1 MAETATIARPYAEAL
16 FRVASESSAG
26 NLGAWSELVS
36 EMGQVAANPDIKALA
51 GDPNVPGE
59 KLAELFLSVLKS
71 PLNDEARRF
80 VKLLVDNGR
89 LTVMPEIAEQFHVL
103 KNAREGSSDVEITS
117 AFPLEGSQLN
127 DLVAAL
133 ERKFGRKLYAKVAVD
148 PSLIGGVSVKV
159 GDEVLDT
166 SVRTRLAA
174 MQATL
179 TA

>member
-117 AFPLEGSQLN
+117 AFPLEGPQLN

-166 SVRTRLAA
+166 SVRSRLAA

>member
-36 EMGQVAANPDIKALA
+36 EMGQAAANPDMKAIA
-51 GDPNVPGE
+51 GDPNVPGD

-80 VKLLVDNGR
+80 VKMLVENSR
-89 LTVMPEIAEQFHVL
+89 LTVMPEIAEQFHAL

-117 AFPLEGSQLN
+117 AFPLENQQLN

-133 ERKFGRKLYAKVAVD
+133 ERKFSRKLLAQVAVD

-166 SVRTRLAA
+166 SVRARLAA
-174 MQATL
+174 MQVAL

>member
-36 EMGQVAANPDIKALA
+36 EMGQVAANPDMQALA
-51 GDPNVPGE
+51 TDPNVPGE
-59 KLAELFLSVLKS
+59 KLAETFFSVLKS
-71 PLNDEARRF
+71 PVNDEAKRF
-80 VKLLVDNGR
+80 VQLLVENNR
-89 LTVMPEIAEQFHVL
+89 LIVLPEIAEQFHVL
-103 KNAREGSSDVEITS
+103 KNAREGSADVEITS
-117 AFPLEGSQLN
+117 AFPMEGAQLN

-133 ERKFGRKLYAKVAVD
+133 ERKFGRKLQPKVAVD
-148 PSLIGGVSVKV
+148 PSLIGGVCVKV

-166 SVRTRLAA
+166 SVRARLAS
-174 MQATL
+174 MQAAL

>member
-36 EMGQVAANPDIKALA
+36 EMGLVAATPEMQALA
-51 GDPNVPGE
+51 EDPNVPGD

-71 PLNDEARRF
+71 PVSEEARRF
-80 VKLLVDNGR
+80 VRLLVDNDR
-89 LTVMPEIAEQFHVL
+89 LTVLPEIAEQFHTL
-103 KNAREGSSDVEITS
+103 KNQREGSADVQITS
-117 AFPLEGSQLN
+117 AFPIEDASLK
-127 DLVAAL
+127 DLLASL
-133 ERKFGRKLYAKVAVD
+133 ERKFGRKLVPTVAVD
-148 PSLIGGVSVKV
+148 PSLIGGVRVQV

-166 SVRTRLAA
+166 SVRARLAA
-174 MQATL
+174 MQAAL

>member
-16 FRVASESSAG
+16 FRTASEAG

-36 EMGQVAANPDIKALA
+36 EMGQVAANPDVKALA
-51 GDPNVPGE
+51 DDPKVPGD

-71 PLNDEARRF
+71 PVNDAARRF
-80 VKLLVDNGR
+80 VNLLVENSR
-89 LTVMPEIAEQFHVL
+89 LTVMPEIAEQFHAL
-103 KNAREGSSDVEITS
+103 KNAREGSSDVEVTS
-117 AFPLEGSQLN
+117 AFPLDDQQLN

-133 ERKFGRKLYAKVAVD
+133 ERKFGRKLYAKVSVD

-166 SVRTRLAA
+166 SVRARLAA
-174 MQATL
+174 MQTAL
-179 TA
+179 TAV

>member
-36 EMGQVAANPDIKALA
+36 EMGQVAANPDMKAVA

-166 SVRTRLAA
+166 SVRSRLAA

>member
-117 AFPLEGSQLN
+117 AFPLEGPQLN
-127 DLVAAL
+127 ELVAAL

-166 SVRTRLAA
+166 SVRSRLAA

>member
-133 ERKFGRKLYAKVAVD
+133 ERKFGRKLYAQVAVD

-166 SVRTRLAA
+166 SVRSRLAA

>member
-16 FRVASESSAG
+16 FRVASEASAG

-36 EMGQVAANPDIKALA
+36 EMGQVAANPDMKALA

-117 AFPLEGSQLN
+117 AFPLEGSQLD
-127 DLVAAL
+127 DLIAAL

-166 SVRTRLAA
+166 SVRSRLAA

>member
-1 MAETATIARPYAEAL
+1 
-16 FRVASESSAG
+16 
-26 NLGAWSELVS
+26 
-36 EMGQVAANPDIKALA
+36 MGQVAANPDIKALA

-117 AFPLEGSQLN
+117 AFPLEGPQLN

-166 SVRTRLAA
+166 SVRSRLAA

>member
-36 EMGQVAANPDIKALA
+36 EMGQVAANPDMKAVA
-51 GDPNVPGE
+51 GDPNVPGD

-133 ERKFGRKLYAKVAVD
+133 ERKFGRKLYAQVAVD

-166 SVRTRLAA
+166 SVRSRLAA

>member
-36 EMGQVAANPDIKALA
+36 EMGQVAANPDMKAVA
-51 GDPNVPGE
+51 GDPNVPGD

-117 AFPLEGSQLN
+117 AFPLEGPQLN

-133 ERKFGRKLYAKVAVD
+133 ERKFGRKLYAQVAVD

-166 SVRTRLAA
+166 SVRSRLAA

>member
-36 EMGQVAANPDIKALA
+36 EMGQVAANPEMVALA
-51 GDPNVPGE
+51 HDPNVPGD

-71 PLNDEARRF
+71 PVNDEARRF
-80 VKLLVDNGR
+80 VQLLVDNDR
-89 LTVMPEIAEQFHVL
+89 LTVLPEIAEQFHAL
-103 KNAREGSSDVEITS
+103 KNAREGSADVEIAS
-117 AFPLEGSQLN
+117 AFPLEGNTLSE
-127 DLVAAL
+127 LVAAL
-133 ERKFGRKLYAKVAVD
+133 ERKFGRKLVPTVTVD
-148 PSLIGGVSVKV
+148 PSLIGGVRVQV

-166 SVRTRLAA
+166 SVRARLAA
-174 MQATL
+174 MQASL

>member
-16 FRVASESSAG
+16 FRVASEAGAG

-36 EMGQVAANPDIKALA
+36 EMGQVAANPDMKALA
-51 GDPNVPGE
+51 DDPNVSSQKVVE
-59 KLAELFLSVLKS
+59 VFLSVLKN
-71 PLNDEARRF
+71 PVNDEARRF
-80 VKLLVDNGR
+80 VNLLAENNR
-89 LTVMPEIAEQFHVL
+89 LTVLPEIAEQFHAL

-127 DLVAAL
+127 ELVAAL

-166 SVRTRLAA
+166 SVRARLAA
-174 MQATL
+174 LQATL

>member
-1 MAETATIARPYAEAL
+1 MRGDRRQLP
-16 FRVASESSAG
+16 V
-26 NLGAWSELVS
+26 
-36 EMGQVAANPDIKALA
+36 VAAVDPRGA
-51 GDPNVPGE
+51 GGLGVGE
-59 KLAELFLSVLKS
+59 EEEPV
-71 PLNDEARRF
+71 
-80 VKLLVDNGR
+80 
-89 LTVMPEIAEQFHVL
+89 AEQFHAL

-117 AFPLEGSQLN
+117 AFPLDDSQTN
-127 DLVAAL
+127 ELVAAL

-166 SVRTRLAA
+166 SVRARLAA

>member
-36 EMGQVAANPDIKALA
+36 EMGQVAANPDMKAVA

-59 KLAELFLSVLKS
+59 KLAELFLSALKS

-80 VKLLVDNGR
+80 VNLLVDNGR

-133 ERKFGRKLYAKVAVD
+133 ERKFGRKLYAQVAVD

-166 SVRTRLAA
+166 SVRSRLAA

>member
-36 EMGQVAANPDIKALA
+36 EMGQVAANPDMKALA

-117 AFPLEGSQLN
+117 AFPLEGPQLN

-166 SVRTRLAA
+166 SVRSRLAA

>member
-26 NLGAWSELVS
+26 NMGAWSELVS
-36 EMGQVAANPDIKALA
+36 EMGQVAANPDMKALA

-133 ERKFGRKLYAKVAVD
+133 ERKFGRKLYAQVAVD

-166 SVRTRLAA
+166 SVRSRLAA

>member
-36 EMGQVAANPDIKALA
+36 EMGQVAANPDMKAVA

>member
-36 EMGQVAANPDIKALA
+36 EMGQVAANPDMKAVA
-51 GDPNVPGE
+51 GDPNVPGK

>member
-36 EMGQVAANPDIKALA
+36 EMGQVAANPDMKAIA

-59 KLAELFLSVLKS
+59 KLAELFLSVQKS

-80 VKLLVDNGR
+80 VRLLVDNGR

-117 AFPLEGSQLN
+117 AFPLEGPQLN

-166 SVRTRLAA
+166 SVRSRLAA